1 MKRFHIILFIVLIN
15 SVLGN
20 HMIAQKGGGD
30 YRRKGVFLEILGNGL
45 LATVNY
51 DMRFNKNR
59 QDGLGFRVGIGGLS
73 VNGTDNA
80 GLSVN
85 AGILTIPFEINYLSG
100 KRRSAFEAGLGLTP
114 LFISAKIKLDDEKF
128 GGSGSGTNGF
138 LSLGYRY
145 QPINK
150 GFLFR
155 INWTPIIN
163 SYGISP
169 AWFGISF
176 GFSFR

>member
-1 MKRFHIILFIVLIN
+1 MKHLYLLICIVLISTLSIN
-15 SVLGN
+15 SLN
-20 HMIAQKGGGD
+20 AQKDTKD
-30 YRRKGVFLEILGNGL
+30 YRRKGVFLELLGNGL
-45 LATVNY
+45 LATANF

-73 VNGTDNA
+73 VNGTDNS

-85 AGILTIPFEINYLSG
+85 AGILTIPLEINYLAG
-100 KRRSAFEAGLGLTP
+100 KRRSALEAGLGLTP
-114 LFISAKIKLDDEKF
+114 LFISTKIKLDDEKF

-163 SYGISP
+163 SYGFSP

-176 GFSFR
+176 GFGFR